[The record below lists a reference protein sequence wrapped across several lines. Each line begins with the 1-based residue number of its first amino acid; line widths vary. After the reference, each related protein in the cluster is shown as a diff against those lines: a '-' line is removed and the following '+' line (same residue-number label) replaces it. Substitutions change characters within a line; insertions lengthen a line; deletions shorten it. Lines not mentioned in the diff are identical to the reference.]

1 MPRSK
6 RKTDGEQLDLFDPAP
21 VTRAAADQGPKPIA
35 EMTLEELRAAMQ
47 PYLEA
52 RYESQRQRGLRSRAA
67 SGETAPDPSPT
78 TVPV

>member
-6 RKTDGEQLDLFDPAP
+6 RKPDGDQLDLFDPEP
-21 VTRAAADQGPKPIA
+21 VTLAPSDRGPKPIA

-67 SGETAPDPSPT
+67 RGETVQDPAPIA
-78 TVPV
+78 VPI